1 MTSYISFQSQHP
13 LLPSTGPLQGVLLL
27 FLVIHACVFSKQAVG
42 KPFPHLVL
50 PNISR
55 VSLPAQISLNM
66 GTEGSIVT
74 GPVIDE
80 PRVTADLCPEG
91 RAEKDLAMS
100 EDLLLMLLFQKA
112 K

>member
-1 MTSYISFQSQHP
+1 M
-13 LLPSTGPLQGVLLL
+13 L

-55 VSLPAQISLNM
+55 VSLPAQITLHR

-100 EDLLLMLLFQKA
+100 EDLLLMLFSKKQNKQIPLECLTSYTIVLLGKKHF
-112 K
+112 